1 MNKKKVE
8 SKLTKAKKKL
18 VKAESKVAKLQSKL
32 TGTGKAVPGKKA
44 VSKSTGKNGKSTS
57 AKTKPAAK

>member
-32 TGTGKAVPGKKA
+32 TGTGKAVPAKKA
-44 VSKSTGKNGKSTS
+44 ASKSTGKNGKPAP
-57 AKTKPAAK
+57 AKAKPAAK